1 MEKVMGGVLSKG
13 NFTVTDLQGPLA
25 DKQIFDLNL
34 IKDLKQGYMVT
45 SNHSLISVM
54 VDNGT

>member
-13 NFTVTDLQGPLA
+13 NFTVPLQGPLA